1 MCLGDLFAPS
11 KPDPPVAPPLPP
23 PPEADTS
30 AAARTLKALEAGRRG
45 RNSLLIDPALPPT
58 NTSSGAPDLTL

>member
-1 MCLGDLFAPS
+1 MDGLFGGAP
-11 KPDPPVAPPLPP
+11 KMDVPQAPPLPP

-30 AAARTLKALEAGRRG
+30 AAARTLKALEANRKG

-58 NTSSGAPDLTL
+58 PSTGGPDLTL